1 MYYIAL
7 LFCLIIIVLR
17 RSHWPTEKGRLKTG
31 FRGLSHILLKNNFDT
46 SSVTSR
52 SKTVAV
58 TKGSK
63 ADEINDVILI
73 ATIEQR
79 THSARFSITLAG
91 DEERT

>member
-17 RSHWPTEKGRLKTG
+17 RSHWPAEKDRLKTG
-31 FRGLSHILLKNNFDT
+31 FLGLSHILLKNNFDT
-46 SSVTSR
+46 SSVKRR
-52 SKTVAV
+52 SKTVSI

-79 THSARFSITLAG
+79 AHSARFSITLAG